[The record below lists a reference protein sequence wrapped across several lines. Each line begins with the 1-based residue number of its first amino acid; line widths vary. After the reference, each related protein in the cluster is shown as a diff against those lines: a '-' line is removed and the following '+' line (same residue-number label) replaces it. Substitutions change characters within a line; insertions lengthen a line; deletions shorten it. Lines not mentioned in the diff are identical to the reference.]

1 MLIQAG
7 SLHPTI
13 KLLDA
18 SSLAQLSFLLSSN
31 FTAYL
36 PVLYLIVTWFSPPNS
51 GPNLLHILVL
61 NSNCLPLI
69 ILNQMAKQNVST
81 NVLNSTCRTSVC
93 TNKTIGSIGLD
104 EWNFNITTSF
114 MIPLVLLLS
123 LLAMVFILFFY
134 FPNFTPGDLVML
146 SHCNIKTTQP
156 SNKFN
161 YCKLGPFKIISTIGS
176 NAYHLQHPAALLQL
190 HPVFN
195 INLLEPYVQS
205 DLPDHL
211 QSTTAI
217 PDMILEGENTLNMKQ
232 ILDICKTGHCLDYLL
247 DYVNKLISD
256 CSWVPLSDIPSS
268 YDELLECFHHCHP
281 SLLKPSSHA
290 LKSKSHTTTPISH
303 DPPCK
308 CPLSSYS
315 SGSRLFYVSSA
326 IVYHNL
332 I

>member
-1 MLIQAG
+1 
-7 SLHPTI
+7 
-13 KLLDA
+13 
-18 SSLAQLSFLLSSN
+18 
-31 FTAYL
+31 
-36 PVLYLIVTWFSPPNS
+36 
-51 GPNLLHILVL
+51 
-61 NSNCLPLI
+61 
-69 ILNQMAKQNVST
+69 
-81 NVLNSTCRTSVC
+81 
-93 TNKTIGSIGLD
+93 
-104 EWNFNITTSF
+104 
-114 MIPLVLLLS
+114 
-123 LLAMVFILFFY
+123 
-134 FPNFTPGDLVML
+134 ML
-146 SHCNIKTTQP
+146 SHCNIKTTHP
-156 SNKFN
+156 SNKFD

-205 DLPDHL
+205 GLPDYL

-217 PDMILEGENTLNMKQ
+217 PDMILEGENTLNIKQ

-303 DPPCK
+303 DPLANVLVLLLLWLQIVLCIICHCLPQLDLTRS
-308 CPLSSYS
+308 LSH
-315 SGSRLFYVSSA
+315 VT
-326 IVYHNL
+326 L
-332 I
+332 ITSLTS